1 MVFVWLFTIFLQY
14 FKYQYKKVSQT
25 EKCWYN
31 NIYNQKV
38 VWVIMILLQNIT
50 K

>member
-1 MVFVWLFTIFLQY
+1 MVFVWLFTIFLQH
-14 FKYQYKKVSQT
+14 FKRQYKKVSQT
-25 EKCWYN
+25 EKYWSN
-31 NIYNQKV
+31 NIYNQKA